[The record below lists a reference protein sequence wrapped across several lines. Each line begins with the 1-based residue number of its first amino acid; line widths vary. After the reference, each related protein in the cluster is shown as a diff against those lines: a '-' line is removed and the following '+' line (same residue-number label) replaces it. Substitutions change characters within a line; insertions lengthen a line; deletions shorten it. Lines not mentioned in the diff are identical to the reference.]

1 PVTAP
6 SIPFKPAGEP
16 AEAHLGV
23 ATDAGLLFDVH
34 AYVDDFNSA
43 VVGAYRRN
51 VADRELPA
59 DPAVARSVIPPAT
72 AAVRDFSRLAP
83 TLPVLRADACVGCMA
98 CVSACPDSA
107 ILGIAVPESDLA
119 ARLDAAEA
127 GAGDPAVRAGAAAH
141 FTRTQKYADIPAR
154 RGLEP

>member
-1 PVTAP
+1 MTAP
-6 SIPFKPAGEP
+6 AIPFKPAGEP
-16 AEAHLGV
+16 SEAHLGEAV
-23 ATDAGLLFDVH
+23 GADLLFDVH
-34 AYVDDFNSA
+34 AYVGDFNSA

-59 DPAVARSVIPPAT
+59 DPGVARSVIPPAT

-107 ILGIAVPESDLA
+107 ILGIAVPESELATRLDTLA
-119 ARLDAAEA
+119 ATSADP
-127 GAGDPAVRAGAAAH
+127 GARA
-141 FTRTQKYADIPAR
+141 
-154 RGLEP
+154 